1 MYSYSLA
8 WIVFVAYDSL
18 YITASIRSLFPR
30 KSSLVSV
37 VSRSGPCIPQLWFST
52 GCDTDFAAKFC
63 DARSFFFIARYYFGS
78 CNIRRQLPQHQWVIH
93 IVCVRSTI
101 VGWIDWIRI
110 QPCDADLCV
119 CATTWRCHEQ
129 QEFWTREDSS
139 CRLLLSRV
147 KWFRRCQ
154 HAITNV
160 HLSKRVWWRWERA
173 KTMYHFTVVGCMAS
187 KSHHQPA
194 NKLVSLS
201 RTQN

>member
-1 MYSYSLA
+1 M
-8 WIVFVAYDSL
+8 IL
-18 YITASIRSLFPR
+18 YITASIRSLFPC
-30 KSSLVSV
+30 KSWLVSV
-37 VSRSGPCIPQLWFST
+37 VSRSGLCIPQLWFSPE
-52 GCDTDFAAKFC
+52 CDTDFAAKFFWDDESTHARIFSIAC
-63 DARSFFFIARYYFGS
+63 DYFGS

-101 VGWIDWIRI
+101 VGWIDWIRT

-160 HLSKRVWWRWERA
+160 HLSKRVCDGDGNER
-173 KTMYHFTVVGCMAS
+173 KPCILILVGCMAS
-187 KSHHQPA
+187 KSHHPPA
-194 NKLVSLS
+194 NKLVSC
-201 RTQN
+201 RAYKKN